1 MVIGRSRMSVQ
12 FYDNLNTSIKKV
24 IILAKKKNKETAL
37 ILNTTVKSGDNYPIL
52 LPIKKTLNLICL
64 GITISEKK
72 GINNILKKIDGK
84 VDYIL
89 FDIEQ
94 KNKEL
99 LNLQKIIIKNIY
111 KSKILNYKTNDYTAD
126 SAYMLLEQ
134 LADLSKK
141 KKIVIMGSGNIGSKL
156 ALKIVERGSNVFI
169 SKRIFLESMQIANA
183 INIFKPKACVGKA
196 YPEKYSIIAKNCEL
210 LICFSSTP
218 IINKKIIEQMK
229 SNSIIIDGGIGTVQK
244 NAIKIAHQKKI
255 KIIRLDVRAG
265 LSGMIAV
272 IFETRKLLTE
282 TSGFKKIANI
292 EIVAGG
298 FYGKLGD
305 VIVDSITNP
314 REVIGI
320 ADGMGGVLRNQYSI
334 SYKNKIQKINEW
346 IKNN

>member
-1 MVIGRSRMSVQ
+1 MNIQ
-12 FYDNLNTSIKKV
+12 FDDNLNISMKKV
-24 IILAKKKNKETAL
+24 IILAKKTNKETAL
-37 ILNTTVKSGDNYPIL
+37 ILNTTVKNGDNYPIL

-64 GITISEKK
+64 GITISNKK
-72 GINNILKKIDGK
+72 GINDILKKIDGK
-84 VDYIL
+84 VEYIL
-89 FDIEQ
+89 FDVEQ

-99 LNLQKIIIKNIY
+99 LGLQKIIIKNIH

-134 LADLSKK
+134 LVDFSKN

-169 SKRIFLESMQIANA
+169 SKRKILESIQIANA

-196 YPEKYSIIAKNCEL
+196 YPEKHSIIAKNCKL

-244 NAIKIAHQKKI
+244 DAIKIAHQKKI
-255 KIIRLDVRAG
+255 KIIRLDIRAG
-265 LSGMIAV
+265 LSGMITA
-272 IFETRKLLTE
+272 IFETRKLLAE
-282 TSGFKKIANI
+282 TSGFKKIDNI

-320 ADGMGGVLRNQYSI
+320 ADGVGGILRNQHSI
-334 SYKNKIQKINEW
+334 SYKNKIQKISKW